1 MSNYPTSLD
10 TTADLPDDITDTTMM
25 NDPDH
30 ASITNTVNDA
40 VIALETKV
48 GIDAST
54 PVANTVLRGTGT
66 GTTSFEQ
73 VDLATD
79 VTGNLPVTNLD
90 SGTGAS
96 STTFW
101 NGSGAWST
109 PIGTTYTAGTG
120 LSLSG
125 TVFSLT
131 TPVSIADGGT
141 GETTQQTALNTLA
154 GAVTSA
160 EFLRGNGTDV
170 VMSAIQASDVPTLN
184 QNTTGTASNV
194 TGIVAIA
201 NGGTG
206 SSTQNFVD
214 LTTSQTIAGTKTFS
228 STIDGSISGNAATV
242 TTNADLTGV
251 ITSVGNA
258 TSTGAQTGTG
268 STFVMADSP
277 TLTTPNIG
285 TPSAG
290 VATNLTGLPL
300 TTGVTGILPIAN
312 GGTGESTASTA
323 FNALSPMTAA
333 GEIIYGGT
341 SGAGTAL
348 SAGTSS
354 QVLIGGTTLSWGA
367 VNLATMVTGNLP
379 VTNLG
384 SGTSASS
391 TTFWRGDG
399 KWATPSGAGNVT
411 GPTSSTSGDLAA
423 FSDTTGTTIED
434 PVVANIGGNPVW
446 QYLGY
451 AQITSSFTTA
461 SSTSVYAGLEVAVTQ
476 PTGVNKVKITF
487 GCQSIGT
494 SSATSYLTVSAWN
507 AASIGGTQVGG
518 TQAYISVGGGN
529 TNGNFV
535 AIIDSPSSGSV
546 TYSIGFSTSA
556 ASDSSIN
563 CNANNPAFILVE
575 CC

>member
-10 TTADLPDDITDTTMM
+10 TTADLPDNITDTTLL

-30 ASITNTVNDA
+30 ATITNTVNDA

-48 GIDAST
+48 GIGAST
-54 PVANTVLRGTGT
+54 PVASTVLRGTGT
-66 GTTSFEQ
+66 GTTSYEQ
-73 VDLATD
+73 VNLTSD
-79 VTGNLPVTNLD
+79 VTGTLP
-90 SGTGAS
+90 
-96 STTFW
+96 
-101 NGSGAWST
+101 
-109 PIGTTYTAGTG
+109 
-120 LSLSG
+120 
-125 TVFSLT
+125 
-131 TPVSIADGGT
+131 IADGGT
-141 GETTQQTALNTLA
+141 GETTQQSALNTLA
-154 GAVTSA
+154 GAVTSG

-170 VMSAIQASDVPTLN
+170 VMDSIQVSDVPTLN

-206 SSTQNFVD
+206 SSTKNFVD

-300 TTGVTGILPIAN
+300 TTGVTGLLPIAN
-312 GGTGESTASTA
+312 GGTGNSTASTA
-323 FNALSPMTAA
+323 FNALSPMTTA

-348 SAGTSS
+348 AAGTSS
-354 QVLIGGTTLSWGA
+354 QVLIGGTTPSWGA
-367 VNLATMVTGNLP
+367 VNLASMVTGNLP
-379 VTNLG
+379 VTNLN
-384 SGTSASS
+384 SGTSASN

-399 KWATPSGAGNVT
+399 TWATPSGAGNVT
-411 GPTSSTSGDLAA
+411 GPSSSTSGDVAA
-423 FSDTTGTTIED
+423 FNGTTGTIIED
-434 PVVANIGGNPVW
+434 SGIAYSNLALLNAAQTFSAKQTFSDGIDVSGGTLTLPSGSITFADLLTTIFSGQVTSYTNSGSAGGTFYYINLGGIKVLW
-446 QYLGY
+446 GHSGYLG
-451 AQITSSFTTA
+451 T
-461 SSTSVYAGLEVAVTQ
+461 
-476 PTGVNKVKITF
+476 
-487 GCQSIGT
+487 
-494 SSATSYLTVSAWN
+494 
-507 AASIGGTQVGG
+507 
-518 TQAYISVGGGN
+518 
-529 TNGNFV
+529 GNFV
-535 AIIDSPSSGSV
+535 VDFPSSFFSSIQAASVNAMGGYTSTNQMTANFQADITGS
-546 TYSIGFSTSA
+546 TSSIGFTPLVISG
-556 ASDSSIN
+556 SSPSNQYTLIV
-563 CNANNPAFILVE
+563 IGT
-575 CC
+575 

>member
-10 TTADLPDDITDTTMM
+10 TTADLPDDITDTTLM

-73 VDLATD
+73 VDLVTD
-79 VTGNLPVTNLD
+79 VTSTLPI
-90 SGTGAS
+90 AS
-96 STTFW
+96 
-101 NGSGAWST
+101 
-109 PIGTTYTAGTG
+109 
-120 LSLSG
+120 
-125 TVFSLT
+125 
-131 TPVSIADGGT
+131 GGT

-170 VMSAIQASDVPTLN
+170 VMSAIQVSDVPTLN

-206 SSTQNFVD
+206 SSTKNFVD
-214 LTTSQTIAGTKTFS
+214 LTTSQTIDGTKTFS
-228 STIDGSISGNAATV
+228 STIAGSISGNAATV

-290 VATNLTGLPL
+290 VATNITGLPL

-348 SAGTSS
+348 AAGTSS
-354 QVLIGGTTLSWGA
+354 QVLIGGTTPAWGA
-367 VNLATMVTGNLP
+367 VNLASMVTGNLP
-379 VTNLG
+379 ISNLN

-399 KWATPSGAGNVT
+399 TWATPAGGGNVS
-411 GPTSSTSGDLAA
+411 GPSSSTTGDVAA
-423 FSDTTGTTIED
+423 FSDTTGTSIED
-434 PVVANIGGNPVW
+434 TGIAYTALATLTGTQTLTNKTIDAANNTISNISGSDLTDATITSTQIADATITSANMNLTKAAQDANGWYKKDYGNW
-446 QYLGY
+446 QSYEYPL
-451 AQITSSFTTA
+451 TVSSFTVSANSYAVVVSSLALPVGISTVGQLRFYLGLFVGYGGRVFASMDNGNTTA
-461 SSTSVYAGLEVAVTQ
+461 TTATNISA
-476 PTGVNKVKITF
+476 I
-487 GCQSIGT
+487 SIGNVT
-494 SSATSYLTVSAWN
+494 SS
-507 AASIGGTQVGG
+507 SITLDG
-518 TQAYISVGGGN
+518 YIYIMGI
-529 TNGNFV
+529 T
-535 AIIDSPSSGSV
+535 
-546 TYSIGFSTSA
+546 T
-556 ASDSSIN
+556 
-563 CNANNPAFILVE
+563 
-575 CC
+575 